1 MTVTRDTATAPLR
14 AKVLIASSIGI
25 GPPFH
30 GNRARLRALLEALR
44 TRAETSFVG
53 LELPDHEYAALDP
66 ALTRPLANLGP
77 SVATRLRRKTLDRIG
92 RLLKRIIDKAL
103 KRRPA
108 PAGNHPLDAGFD
120 PRHLARL
127 RALDAEHRFDA
138 VIVVYAVHTAVLAA
152 FPDRCL
158 KVIETQDILTDRNAA
173 MAKLGIATDWHS
185 LSAADEAR
193 SLNRA
198 DVLLAIQHAE
208 ADYFR
213 RLADPRVRVL
223 TVRHLIAPKAVP
235 LTASKGCV
243 GIIASDNPI
252 NARSVL
258 WFIDT
263 VFSRLTA
270 AGIDIT
276 LVLAGSI
283 CRLVQPDGRPIE
295 LLGEIAN
302 TDDFYRQVAV
312 TVNPTIGGTGLK
324 IKTIEAMSAGRGVIG
339 GASAMV
345 GLEDCIGHGLL
356 IAETADDYL
365 AVLAPLLA
373 SDDAVPALGQA
384 AHDAAWRVYRE
395 SIDNLD
401 ALLPAA
407 ASAST
412 TAAPTL

>member
-1 MTVTRDTATAPLR
+1 MSTEVAATRPQR
-14 AKVLIASSIGI
+14 VVFVSSIGV
-25 GPPFH
+25 GPPYH
-30 GNRARLRALLEALR
+30 GNRIRLGTLVDAVRGRGAAV
-44 TRAETSFVG
+44 SFIG
-53 LELPDHEYAALDP
+53 LNLPDAEYAAL
-66 ALTRPLANLGP
+66 RSEWVQPLVNLRQ
-77 SVATRLRRKTLDRIG
+77 SVARKLLDRSLGRIVHQCRCWRTRLLG
-92 RLLKRIIDKAL
+92 QQSL
-103 KRRPA
+103 
-108 PAGNHPLDAGFD
+108 NHPLDANFD
-120 PRHLARL
+120 SRHLARL
-127 RALDAEHRFDA
+127 RALDAEHHFDA
-138 VIVVYAVHTAVLAA
+138 VIVVYAVNTAVLAA

-158 KVIETQDILTDRNAA
+158 KIIETQDILTDRNAA

-193 SLNRA
+193 ALNRA
-198 DVLLAIQHAE
+198 DVLLAIQHTE

-213 RLADPRVRVL
+213 RIADPRVRVL

-235 LTASKGCV
+235 LAASKRRV

-252 NARSVL
+252 NAHSVL

-283 CRLVQPDGRPIE
+283 CRLVHPVGRPIE
-295 LLGEIAN
+295 LLGEIAD
-302 TDDFYRQVAV
+302 TDDFYRQVAI

-365 AVLAPLLA
+365 AVLTPLLA
-373 SDDAVPALGQA
+373 GDDAVLTLGQA

-407 ASAST
+407 EAA
-412 TAAPTL
+412 TAPAH

>member
-1 MTVTRDTATAPLR
+1 MKVDTPPPMR
-14 AKVLIASSIGI
+14 PVQVLVASSIGL
-25 GPPFH
+25 GPPYH
-30 GNRARLRALLEALR
+30 GNRMRLGALVDALR
-44 TRAETSFVG
+44 ERGAAMSFVG
-53 LELPDHEYAALDP
+53 LNLPDPEFAALSPD
-66 ALTRPLANLGP
+66 RIHPLANLGP
-77 SVATRLRRKTLDRIG
+77 SPVTRLSRRTLG
-92 RLLKRIIDKAL
+92 RLARLLRRSLDKML
-103 KRRPA
+103 RRPPA
-108 PAGNHPLDAGFD
+108 PAGNKPLDAGFD

-127 RALDAEHRFDA
+127 RALDAEHQFDA
-138 VIVVYAVHTAVLAA
+138 VIVVYAVNTAVLAA

-158 KVIETQDILTDRNAA
+158 KIIETQDILTDRNAA

-185 LSAADEAR
+185 LSADDEAR

-223 TVRHLIAPKAVP
+223 TVRHLVTPKAVP
-235 LTASKGCV
+235 LVAAKGRV

-258 WFIDT
+258 WFVNNVLD
-263 VFSRLTA
+263 RLTA

-283 CRLVQPDGRPIE
+283 CRLVPPDRRPIE
-295 LLGEIAN
+295 LLGEIAD
-302 TDDFYRQVAV
+302 TEDFYREVAI

-365 AVLAPLLA
+365 SVLTALLA
-373 SDDAVPALGQA
+373 DGDAVPALGRA
-384 AHDAAWRVYRE
+384 AHDAAWRVYQE
-395 SIDNLD
+395 SIGHLD
-401 ALLPAA
+401 FLLP
-407 ASAST
+407 ST
-412 TAAPTL
+412 VSTR

>member
-1 MTVTRDTATAPLR
+1 MGTHHTSASPLR
-14 AKVLIASSIGI
+14 AKVLIVSSIGI

-44 TRAETSFVG
+44 PLAETCFVG
-53 LELPDHEYAALDP
+53 LDLPNHEYAALDL

-77 SVATRLRRKTLDRIG
+77 SAAKRLRRETIDRIG
-92 RLLKRIIDKAL
+92 RLVRRIVDKL
-103 KRRPA
+103 QRRLPA
-108 PAGNHPLDAGFD
+108 PAGNHPLDTGFD
-120 PRHLARL
+120 PGHLARL

-138 VIVVYAVHTAVLAA
+138 VIVVYAVNTAVLAA
-152 FPDRCL
+152 FPDSCL

-193 SLNRA
+193 ALNRA
-198 DVLLAIQHAE
+198 DVLLAIQHVE
-208 ADYFR
+208 AGYFR
-213 RLADPRVRVL
+213 RLADPHVRVL

-235 LTASKGCV
+235 LTASKGRV
-243 GIIASDNPI
+243 GIIASDNPV

-263 VFSRLTA
+263 VFSRLTV

-276 LVLAGSI
+276 LVLAGSV

-295 LLGEIAN
+295 LLGEIAD
-302 TDDFYRQVAV
+302 TDDFYRQVVV

-345 GLEDCIGHGLL
+345 GLEDCIGQGLL
-356 IAETADDYL
+356 IAETPDDYL

-373 SDDAVPALGQA
+373 SDEAVLTLGQA
-384 AHDAAWRVYRE
+384 AHDAAWRVYRG
-395 SIDNLD
+395 SIDSLD

-407 ASAST
+407 AA
-412 TAAPTL
+412 TAAVPTR